1 MATFI
6 WPPEVQWPPPAHI
19 LLNYDVV
26 APDGVQLSSRRDRRG
41 DIEEESNMQPYLAL
55 ITPLNGGQPDQGL
68 PPVSPGS
75 PSHPWVPPGAGGG
88 RPDQGL
94 PPFATQLPIIIPGA
108 PPGAPGSPSHPIYL
122 PVYPDQGLPG
132 GGGSGGHPSHPIWG
146 QGGQPDQGLPGGGG
160 GSPSHPIHIPGV
172 PDQGLPEGQPIPDH
186 ELPPI
191 PVPPEYQDDL
201 VIGVKQPGSTEWT
214 FTAYDVQP
222 DQGQPAPTP
231 HRRR

>member
-1 MATFI
+1 MATFV
-6 WPPEVQWPPPAHI
+6 WDPAVQWPPPAHI

-26 APDGVQLSSRRDRRG
+26 APGGVYLSSLHDRRG
-41 DIEEESNMQPYLAL
+41 DIEEEANMQPYLAL
-55 ITPLNGGQPDQGL
+55 ITPLSGHPDQGL
-68 PPVSPGS
+68 P
-75 PSHPWVPPGAGGG
+75 GGG
-88 RPDQGL
+88 NYPDQGL
-94 PPFATQLPIIIPGA
+94 PGQPPRPAHPIAPG
-108 PPGAPGSPSHPIYL
+108 GGGGSPSHPIYHPGHPDHGL
-122 PVYPDQGLPG
+122 PAYPDQGLPG
-132 GGGSGGHPSHPIWG
+132 GGQGGSPSHPIYHPG
-146 QGGQPDQGLPGGGG
+146 HPDHGLPAYPDQGLPPGQSGGQ
-160 GSPSHPIHIPGV
+160 PSHPIHIPGV
-172 PDQGLPEGQPIPDH
+172 PDQGLPEGQPIPDN